1 MKKCPFCQA
10 DIEDNARFCVFC
22 MSSLQEKQK
31 IEAKIKPKS
40 KWPIFTAIGGAF
52 AAIGGVALVVI
63 VSLLVA
69 LILIISLLFLG
80 KSNTDNNSSLSYFS
94 EQIISS
100 NQSNIIGS
108 DEVIIGKDDN
118 QDTKDTATQTEES
131 TDGDDV
137 KGDDKP
143 SHSGTSST
151 HSSSKESSSSSKDE
165 SSSST
170 QSEVPPPPSKTEAVY
185 IYRDA
190 VATDCYPPGH
200 AVYDVTD
207 VIVIT
212 GVSSPSSDGIYVIPE
227 KINGKKVGAIMPSAF
242 NDPAISSTVKK
253 VVIPATVRSIWQNA
267 FSNCYNL
274 TDIYIYSK
282 VVEIYENSFAD
293 VSKRNGSLTIHC
305 TRDCRNFEFYY
316 YRNIAGN
323 YGAAY
328 KEWNGGDI
336 G

>member
-151 HSSSKESSSSSKDE
+151 HSSSKESPSSSKDE
-165 SSSST
+165 SNSST
-170 QSEVPPPPSKTEAVY
+170 QSEVPPPSKTEAVY

>member
-52 AAIGGVALVVI
+52 AAIGGVAFVVI

-100 NQSNIIGS
+100 NQSNLIGS

-118 QDTKDTATQTEES
+118 QDTKDTTTQTEES

-151 HSSSKESSSSSKDE
+151 HSSSKESPSSSKDE
-165 SSSST
+165 SNSST
-170 QSEVPPPPSKTEAVY
+170 QSEVPPPSKTEAVY

-305 TRDCRNFEFYY
+305 TRDCRNFGFYY

-336 G
+336 V

>member
-10 DIEDNARFCVFC
+10 DIEDNARFCIFC

-31 IEAKIKPKS
+31 IEAKVKPKS
-40 KWPIFTAIGGAF
+40 KWPIFTAIGGVF
-52 AAIGGVALVVI
+52 AAIGGVAFVVI

-80 KSNTDNNSSLSYFS
+80 KSNTNNNSSLSYFS
-94 EQIISS
+94 EQIFSS
-100 NQSNIIGS
+100 DKANIIGS
-108 DEVIIGKDDN
+108 DEVIIGKDDTEN
-118 QDTKDTATQTEES
+118 TKDTTTQTEES

-165 SSSST
+165 SSSSPE
-170 QSEVPPPPSKTEAVY
+170 SEVPPPSKTEAVY

>member
-31 IEAKIKPKS
+31 IEAKVKPKS
-40 KWPIFTAIGGAF
+40 KWPIF

-100 NQSNIIGS
+100 NQSNLIGS

-151 HSSSKESSSSSKDE
+151 HSSSKESPSSSKDE
-165 SSSST
+165 SNSST
-170 QSEVPPPPSKTEAVY
+170 QSEVPPPSKTEAVY

>member
-31 IEAKIKPKS
+31 IEAKVKPKS
-40 KWPIFTAIGGAF
+40 KWPIF

-151 HSSSKESSSSSKDE
+151 HSSSKESPSSSKDE
-165 SSSST
+165 SNSST
-170 QSEVPPPPSKTEAVY
+170 QSEVPPPSKTEAVY

>member
-31 IEAKIKPKS
+31 IEAKVKPKS
-40 KWPIFTAIGGAF
+40 KWPSF

-100 NQSNIIGS
+100 NQSNLIGS

-151 HSSSKESSSSSKDE
+151 HSSSKESPSSSKDE
-165 SSSST
+165 SNSST
-170 QSEVPPPPSKTEAVY
+170 QSEVPPPSKTEAVY

-336 G
+336 V

>member
-31 IEAKIKPKS
+31 IETKVKPKA
-40 KWPIFTAIGGAF
+40 KWPIF
-52 AAIGGVALVVI
+52 AAIGGVAFVVI

-80 KSNTDNNSSLSYFS
+80 KSSIDNNSSLSYIS
-94 EQIISS
+94 EQIFSS
-100 NQSNIIGS
+100 DKTSIIGS
-108 DEVIIGKDDN
+108 DEVIIGKDGTEN
-118 QDTKDTATQTEES
+118 TKDTTTQTDES
-131 TDGDDV
+131 AYDDGAKGDGDY
-137 KGDDKP
+137 
-143 SHSGTSST
+143 SGSSMSSD
-151 HSSSKESSSSSKDE
+151 SSSAKENSSSSKDE
-165 SSSST
+165 VSSSP
-170 QSEVPPPPSKTEAVY
+170 QSEPPQTPTKTEAVY

-212 GVSSPSSDGIYVIPE
+212 GVSVPSSDGIYVIPE

-242 NDPAISSTVKK
+242 NDPAISNTVKK

-293 VSKRNGSLTIHC
+293 ISKRTGSLTIHC

-323 YGAAY
+323 YGATY
-328 KEWNGGDI
+328 KEWNGGDL

>member
-31 IEAKIKPKS
+31 IEAKVKPKS
-40 KWPIFTAIGGAF
+40 KWPIF

-100 NQSNIIGS
+100 NQSNLIGS

-151 HSSSKESSSSSKDE
+151 HSSSKESPSSSKDE
-165 SSSST
+165 SNSST
-170 QSEVPPPPSKTEAVY
+170 QSEVPPPSKTEAVY

-336 G
+336 V